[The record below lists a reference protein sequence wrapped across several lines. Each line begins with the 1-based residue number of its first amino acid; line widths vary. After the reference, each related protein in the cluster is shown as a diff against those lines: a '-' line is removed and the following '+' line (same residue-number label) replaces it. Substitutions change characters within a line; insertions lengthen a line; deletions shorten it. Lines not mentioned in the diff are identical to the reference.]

1 MSKLFKF
8 LLPVILIM
16 SYTLSF
22 SQQQDS
28 MPHIRKNIIKFNVTA
43 NSFLDNAILFE
54 YERVLKNNHTIS
66 VQAGYEEAPFTALL
80 DSTRLEKDIKKSG
93 WSVTADYR
101 FYLKKENKHAA
112 PRGIYL
118 APFMSYHYFNNER
131 SMELQ
136 TETGTFEPAVLDSKI
151 SLYSIGGE
159 IGYQFIIKNRWSI
172 DLILLGP
179 SVTNYNVKM
188 NLTGNIPDQEL
199 NDDLQEIMSGML
211 DNYPFIGDL
220 LDDNT
225 AEANGRVNTWDMG
238 FRYSIHV
245 GFCF

>member
-1 MSKLFKF
+1 MM
-8 LLPVILIM
+8 PI
-16 SYTLSF
+16 TASF
-22 SQQQDS
+22 AQRQDS
-28 MPHIRKNIIKFNVTA
+28 LTLIRKNILKFNLTA

-54 YERVLKNNHTIS
+54 YERVLKNNQTIS
-66 VQAGYEEAPFTALL
+66 IQAGYNEAPFASLL
-80 DSTRLEKDIKKSG
+80 DSARLETDLKKSG
-93 WSVTADYR
+93 WSATVDYR
-101 FYLKKENKHAA
+101 FYLKKENKYAA

-118 APFMSYHYFNNER
+118 APFMSYHHFINER
-131 SMELQ
+131 SLEVQ
-136 TETGTFEPAVLDSKI
+136 SETGTYEPVVLDSKTNLF
-151 SLYSIGGE
+151 SVGGE

-179 SVTNYNVKM
+179 SITNYNLKM
-188 NLTGNIPDQEL
+188 NLTGNLPEQEL
-199 NDDLQEIMSGML
+199 NDDLQEILSGML

-225 AEANGRVNTWDMG
+225 AQANGRVNTWDLG